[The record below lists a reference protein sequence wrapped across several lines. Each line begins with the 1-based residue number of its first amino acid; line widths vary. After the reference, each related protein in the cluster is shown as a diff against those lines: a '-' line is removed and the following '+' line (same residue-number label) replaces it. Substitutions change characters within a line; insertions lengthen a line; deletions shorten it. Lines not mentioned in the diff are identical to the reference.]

1 VRVLVIGGIASS
13 LVNFRGPLL
22 QAMVSEG
29 HEAFAC
35 AGEVDDA
42 GAVLDLE
49 SMGVRFHEASL
60 RRRGTNVWSDWQYY
74 RSLVGIMDS
83 CRPQVVLAY
92 TVKPVIYGCLA
103 AARTGVPLVAAMI
116 TGAGVVR
123 EESGEGGGA
132 AGTAARLLYRRSLR
146 HAHLVF
152 FQNRD
157 DEHLFRERRLLGAE
171 RVVQVPGSG
180 VDLERFPFAPPVLRP
195 LTFLL
200 VARLLPAK
208 GVREFAEASRCLK
221 ERYGEQVRCLLVG
234 PFEHGAG
241 GIRPEEVSEWQA
253 SGALE
258 YRGEVLDVR
267 PHLGEASVF
276 VLPSYYGEGRPRTVL
291 EAMAMGRAVIT
302 ADTPGCRD
310 TIQDGVSGLLVPPRD
325 PGALAAAMER
335 FVLDPELIARM
346 GLRGRERAE
355 ACFDVRH
362 VNRIVMRELGLSRT
376 RAMADA

>member
-49 SMGVRFHEASL
+49 RMGVRFHESSL

-74 RSLVGIMDS
+74 RALVEIMDS

-92 TVKPVIYGCLA
+92 TIKPVIYGCLA
-103 AARTGVPLVAAMI
+103 AARCGAPLVAAMI

-146 HAHLVF
+146 HAHVVF

-157 DEHLFRERRLLGAE
+157 DEHLFRQRRLLGTG

-180 VDLERFPFAPPVLRP
+180 VDLERFPFSPPVLRP

-200 VARLLPAK
+200 IARLLPAK
-208 GVREFAEASRCLK
+208 GVREFAEASRRLR
-221 ERYGEQVRCLLVG
+221 ERYGDQVRSLLVG
-234 PFEHGAG
+234 PFERGAG

-258 YRGEVLDVR
+258 YRGAVRDVR

-276 VLPSYYGEGRPRTVL
+276 VLPSYGEGRPRTVL
-291 EAMAMGRAVIT
+291 EAMAMGRAVVT

-310 TIQDGVSGLLVPPRD
+310 TIEDGVSGLLVPPRD
-325 PGALAAAMER
+325 RGALAAAMER
-335 FVLDPELIARM
+335 FVLDRELIARM

-362 VNRIVMRELGLSRT
+362 VNRIVMGELGLSRT